1 MALLAR
7 AGLAARGIVY
17 VIVGWIAFEIAFGS
31 SGRQAD
37 QVGAVRL
44 VAGRSFGSV
53 ALWLLVAGFC
63 GLVLWRLSEAL
74 NGAAGPKGDKATTRL
89 ASLGRA
95 LIYGFFVYGL
105 LKYAIGL
112 GAPASSNKQA
122 IDLTTTAMR
131 EPGGRFLT
139 GLAGLLLIALGAALA
154 YRAWQ
159 KDFVRQL
166 RLSEM
171 RPRLRRLVVALG
183 QVGGIARGTVFA
195 AAGIFVLVAAIRARP
210 GQAKGLDATLRAL
223 AATPAGPLLLA
234 VIAVGLIIFGIYSCA
249 EARWRRI

>member
-1 MALLAR
+1 
-7 AGLAARGIVY
+7 
-17 VIVGWIAFEIAFGS
+17 
-31 SGRQAD
+31 
-37 QVGAVRL
+37 
-44 VAGRSFGSV
+44 
-53 ALWLLVAGFC
+53 
-63 GLVLWRLSEAL
+63 
-74 NGAAGPKGDKATTRL
+74 
-89 ASLGRA
+89 
-95 LIYGFFVYGL
+95 
-105 LKYAIGL
+105 
-112 GAPASSNKQA
+112 
-122 IDLTTTAMR
+122 MR

-210 GQAKGLDATLRAL
+210 GQAQGLDATLRAL

-234 VIAVGLIIFGIYSCA
+234 VIAVGLIIFGIYSCV